1 MSLKAVVKHTL
12 FGPPGER
19 ARTINRGLLKGLR
32 FNIDTASRSMR
43 LMGLD
48 ERELTADV
56 RRLASR
62 AVGALDIGAN
72 DGWYS
77 VYFASCPNIQKIY
90 SFEPQTDCIRRLQD
104 NLC

>member
-1 MSLKAVVKHTL
+1 MSLKSVVKHTM
-12 FGPPGER
+12 FGPAGGGP
-19 ARTINRGLLKGLR
+19 RTINRGLLKGLC

-56 RRLASR
+56 RRLAAR
-62 AVGALDIGAN
+62 AVSALDIGAN

-77 VYFASCPNIQKIY
+77 VYFASCPSIQKVY

-104 NLC
+104 